1 MQRASEMQMAAVLQ
15 RLERLERANRRW
27 QIVVSVFVLLSVG
40 VVLMGAEHAKAPPV
54 AEELRAR
61 TFLLVDAQGM
71 PLARLGYLPHG
82 GVGLGL
88 YDKGRQSRVLLSM
101 DDDGASS
108 LSLYGKEG
116 RGGALVA
123 VNESGATSLRLLDTN
138 WKNRLVLATWPNG
151 APFLQMA
158 DREGKDRILL
168 GYTDLRITATGSLVE
183 RSSPALLL
191 FNPDETVLWR
201 AP

>member
-1 MQRASEMQMAAVLQ
+1 MQCASETPMDVILQ
-15 RLERLERANRRW
+15 RLERLEHANRRW
-27 QIVVSVFVLLSVG
+27 RIFVSVLFLLGGGLVLVG
-40 VVLMGAEHAKAPPV
+40 AVHQKTTPI
-54 AEELRAR
+54 AEEIRAR
-61 TFLLVDAQGM
+61 TFVLVDAQGV

-82 GVGLGL
+82 GIGLGL
-88 YDKGRQSRVLLSM
+88 YDKGHQSRVLVSI

-108 LSLYGKEG
+108 LSLYGRG
-116 RGGALVA
+116 GQGGALLSVSA
-123 VNESGATSLRLLDTN
+123 SGATSLRLLDAN

-168 GYTDLRITATGSLVE
+168 GYTDLRVTATGTLVE
-183 RSSPALLL
+183 RSSPSLLL
-191 FNPDETVLWR
+191 FDQREAILWR